1 MIYDDFEEGL
11 YSILFPVREA
21 NVYVVT
27 DTGRHNR
34 IPNKKALINND
45 THKVLSVVSGSYQV
59 LHNSTALELARK
71 CCIVAFPNT
80 APANWKVFSVEAP
93 LTRAHCRID
102 LQHEGKIAGYDWSF
116 GKGEQDE
123 FGPFIRVC
131 NSYNRTCAFSIRFG
145 LIRWACTN
153 GLVDWHSSI
162 TIQVA
167 HDVKKMERSI
177 EAKINEAKFRKVV
190 DEFGKL
196 LQPMHEVKIDMQQ
209 FLPLILSILHIKKPE
224 EMPKDRE
231 SAWYQLEEYLK
242 SVASRYVKEV
252 GPNGYALINAISD
265 VATRPPPK
273 IGRYNFIRRERDG
286 LQRLVGMWLVDFNK
300 LVEHPRLLDTYLAKP
315 SKETLRPESLARI

>member
-1 MIYDDFEEGL
+1 M
-11 YSILFPVREA
+11 FPVREA
-21 NVYVVT
+21 NVYVET

-80 APANWKVFSVEAP
+80 APANWKVFGVEAP

-116 GKGEQDE
+116 GKVEQDE
-123 FGPFIRVC
+123 FRPFIRVC
-131 NSYNRTCAFSIRFG
+131 NSYNRTCLFSIRFG

-167 HDVKKMERSI
+167 HNVKEMERSI
-177 EAKINEAKFRKVV
+177 EAKINEAKFRKVI

-196 LQPMHEVKIDMQQ
+196 LQPMHGVEIDMKQY
-209 FLPLILSILHIKKPE
+209 LPLILSILHIKKPE
-224 EMPKDRE
+224 EMPMDRE
-231 SAWYQLEEYLK
+231 SEWYQLEAYLN
-242 SVASRYVKEV
+242 SVASHYVQEV
-252 GPNGYALINAISD
+252 GRNGYALLNAVSD
-265 VATRPPPK
+265 VATRPPTK
-273 IGRYNFIRRERDG
+273 IGKYNFIRRERDG

-300 LVEHPRLLDTYLAKP
+300 LVEHPRLLRTYLEKP
-315 SKETLRPESLARI
+315 SKETLRPESLTRI